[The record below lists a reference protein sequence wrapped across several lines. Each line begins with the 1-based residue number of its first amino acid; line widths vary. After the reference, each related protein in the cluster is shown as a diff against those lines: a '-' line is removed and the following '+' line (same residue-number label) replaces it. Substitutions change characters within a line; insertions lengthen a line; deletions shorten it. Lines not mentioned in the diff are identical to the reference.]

1 MGGRARISPP
11 PLWVR
16 EGDGEIREGLLF
28 PALDEGHAKR
38 RQLHCPGGAKSF
50 MEPPGSASMA
60 LDSRLLAAS

>member
-28 PALDEGHAKR
+28 AALREGHAKR
-38 RQLHCPGGAKSF
+38 RQLHCPGGAESF

-60 LDSRLLAAS
+60 VDGMAWAAL